1 MSLFQSLIAQKQA
14 HQINLGLSDTT
25 TSTTTPS
32 EVLQGIQKTIIGT
45 ATESSS
51 TYPNFHTVVT
61 FELEESQFYT
71 VLVNKIVIANRQY
84 LTNSSDGIATIDIQ
98 VRYESAGGDNV
109 SLISTLNDKQTTLVL
124 PYNPQLRLSGQSNK
138 LTVLMRVHPIDSS
151 TDIVARVTAE
161 IQLYQV
167 LAFKGEN
174 RWLLVS

>member
-1 MSLFQSLIAQKQA
+1 MSLFQALIAQKKA

-51 TYPNFHTVVT
+51 TYPNYHTVVS
-61 FELEESQFYT
+61 FELDESEFYT
-71 VLVNKIVIANRQY
+71 ALVNRITVANRQY
-84 LTNSSDGIATIDIQ
+84 ETSSSTPMPTVDIQ

-109 SLISTLNDKQTTLVL
+109 ALIYSLNDKQTTMVL

-138 LTVLMRVHPIDSS
+138 ISVLMRVFAND
-151 TDIVARVTAE
+151 DGDVTARITGE